1 MTDAKYN
8 LDYAKSVAGYINNDG
23 ATAVTMLGELVGQ
36 TGPVTVSD
44 LEDTGVILA
53 TTDIVANEDS
63 KAGLV
68 VGIKNVSEL
77 DNINGNKYANA
88 ETHNNSLGAK
98 TLTLANGG
106 DAVLVTGG
114 KTLTLIGDGTD
125 LIRTDNGSVNVDIGY
140 DDQSGTLNLGTD
152 SAANG
157 GTLSGTVT
165 VSKTGTVNVNGAEY
179 GVNGNLKVSGTVNV
193 DNRATLNTD
202 TVTLNS
208 SGTVNVAGT
217 MKADTLTAAEGTT
230 INVGDSTS
238 AGSLSASSLSLN
250 GGMMFLDPDWRPGI
264 GIEGASRAAFGSLP
278 NGIDGSLVA
287 GRNSMYVLGDTTT
300 DWVQNEFARSG
311 RNRGP
316 GDITAALAIQAP
328 QTLNAADN
336 GAIVVDGSLTAP
348 PQTVTPNKVIFADN
362 SMLIVDA
369 AGIGSEAAITGNGTS
384 QATVAD
390 SASADM
396 MDSVSFRGIVGVE
409 MQKDATSV
417 GLSAGYQ
424 RSATMNST
432 GFMLNIG
439 HHF

>member
-77 DNINGNKYANA
+77 DNINGNNYANA

-106 DAVLVTGG
+106 EAVLVTGG

-179 GVNGNLKVSGTVNV
+179 LSLIHISNPCHLFLS
-193 DNRATLNTD
+193 DNRKNKK
-202 TVTLNS
+202 
-208 SGTVNVAGT
+208 AGQ
-217 MKADTLTAAEGTT
+217 
-230 INVGDSTS
+230 V
-238 AGSLSASSLSLN
+238 
-250 GGMMFLDPDWRPGI
+250 
-264 GIEGASRAAFGSLP
+264 
-278 NGIDGSLVA
+278 
-287 GRNSMYVLGDTTT
+287 
-300 DWVQNEFARSG
+300 
-311 RNRGP
+311 
-316 GDITAALAIQAP
+316 
-328 QTLNAADN
+328 
-336 GAIVVDGSLTAP
+336 
-348 PQTVTPNKVIFADN
+348 
-362 SMLIVDA
+362 
-369 AGIGSEAAITGNGTS
+369 
-384 QATVAD
+384 
-390 SASADM
+390 
-396 MDSVSFRGIVGVE
+396 
-409 MQKDATSV
+409 
-417 GLSAGYQ
+417 
-424 RSATMNST
+424 
-432 GFMLNIG
+432 
-439 HHF
+439 